1 MTSPQPAGEPTLRD
15 VLDAIGAVARVQG
28 EHGAAIAALAAG
40 QNAVRDDVAG
50 IKSDLGTL
58 RLDFHAYVELAES
71 RHTETTQT
79 LEAISGIVHQQ
90 QQAIAALPEFVT
102 GEVGRAEARLT
113 SRIEDVQRVVQAIKA
128 DLAAHTSD
136 TQLHRGSHGKAA

>member
-1 MTSPQPAGEPTLRD
+1 MTSPQPDGEPTLRD

-40 QNAVRDDVAG
+40 Q
-50 IKSDLGTL
+50 SDAKLN
-58 RLDFHAYVELAES
+58 FAAYVELAES
-71 RHTETTQT
+71 RHTETTQA

-90 QQAIAALPEFVT
+90 QQAIAALPAVVEAEVS
-102 GEVGRAEARLT
+102 GAVGRAEARLT

-136 TQLHRGSHGKAA
+136 TQLHRGSHGQAA